1 MYCTVCLIAQRGLGQ
16 FEVIHQSYQKLFKM
30 VISKGGVSVRG
41 GVSVAK
47 PWDKGGYWPTFDFK
61 VFFFTFSNLI
71 SRAKCFFGTIFFKN
85 SQKSAIFDK
94 NSQKSTILDRSNP
107 MNFPQK

>member
-30 VISKGGVSVRG
+30 VISKGVGICTG

-47 PWDKGGYWPTFDFK
+47 VWDTGHKLSK
-61 VFFFTFSNLI
+61 E
-71 SRAKCFFGTIFFKN
+71 
-85 SQKSAIFDK
+85 
-94 NSQKSTILDRSNP
+94 
-107 MNFPQK
+107 